1 MADEQ
6 VQVVRAATTCTLTPT
21 ADVDASDV
29 VPVLADQ
36 ASLQVGSVVAAECLA
51 QDDHA
56 SPRALDGL
64 MLLEPPARVLGD
76 TDVETVLFCTH
87 TAAANAQGIL
97 PRRLAVC
104 EVHQW
109 QRVGPTRRDERS
121 HRCTE
126 SRSRG

>member
-21 ADVDASDV
+21 ADVHASDV
-29 VPVLADQ
+29 VPGLADQ
-36 ASLQVGSVVAAECLA
+36 ASLQVGSVVAAVCLA

-56 SPRALDGL
+56 SPRALDGQ

-76 TDVETVLFCTH
+76 TDVEAVLFCTH
-87 TAAANAQGIL
+87 TAAANAQGVL
-97 PRRLAVC
+97 PRRLAAC

-109 QRVGPTRRDERS
+109 HRVGPTCRDKRS

-126 SRSRG
+126 PK

>member
-76 TDVETVLFCTH
+76 TDVGTVLFCTH
-87 TAAANAQGIL
+87 TAAANAQGIP

-109 QRVGPTRRDERS
+109 QTVGPTRRDKRS

>member
-6 VQVVRAATTCTLTPT
+6 VQVMRAVTTCTLTPM
-21 ADVDASDV
+21 ADVEASDV
-29 VPVLADQ
+29 VPVLADE
-36 ASLQVGSVVAAECLA
+36 ASLQVSSVVAAVCLA

-56 SPRALDGL
+56 SPRTLDGQ

-76 TDVETVLFCTH
+76 TDVEAVLFCTH

-109 QRVGPTRRDERS
+109 ADVP
-121 HRCTE
+121 
-126 SRSRG
+126 

>member
-29 VPVLADQ
+29 VPVLVDQ
-36 ASLQVGSVVAAECLA
+36 ASLQVGSVVAAVCLA

-56 SPRALDGL
+56 SPRTLDGL

-76 TDVETVLFCTH
+76 TDVETILFCTH
-87 TAAANAQGIL
+87 TAAANAQSVL
-97 PRRLAVC
+97 HRRLAVR
-104 EVHQW
+104 EVH
-109 QRVGPTRRDERS
+109 
-121 HRCTE
+121 
-126 SRSRG
+126 

>member
-36 ASLQVGSVVAAECLA
+36 ASLQVGSVVDAECPA

-56 SPRALDGL
+56 SPRCSSNLLLGL
-64 MLLEPPARVLGD
+64 SVIPM
-76 TDVETVLFCTH
+76 
-87 TAAANAQGIL
+87 
-97 PRRLAVC
+97 
-104 EVHQW
+104 
-109 QRVGPTRRDERS
+109 
-121 HRCTE
+121 
-126 SRSRG
+126 